1 MIDQPEKSI
10 QQLQERAKRSARE
23 FATRNEEG
31 KIFTVVEFSINSE
44 CYAIE
49 LIHIRE
55 IFPLKELTEIPGVPP
70 FIRGVVNMR
79 GQIISV
85 VDIRQFF
92 ELPAKGFSDSS
103 RIIVLR
109 SPEMEYGIL
118 ADAIL
123 GIRAI
128 PESETVPGLPTLT
141 GIRQDFLK
149 AITHNQTVILDGKKL
164 LSDPKMVVK

>member
-1 MIDQPEKSI
+1 MIDQPKETI
-10 QQLQERAKRSARE
+10 QKLQERAKRLARE
-23 FATRNEEG
+23 STTRNETG
-31 KIFTVVEFSINSE
+31 NTFTVVEFSINSE

-49 LIHIRE
+49 LVHIRE

-92 ELPAKGFSDSS
+92 DLPAKGFSDLS

-123 GIRAI
+123 GIRTI

-149 AITHNQTVILDGKKL
+149 AITQDQTVILDGKKL
-164 LSDPKMVVK
+164 LSDPKMVVQ